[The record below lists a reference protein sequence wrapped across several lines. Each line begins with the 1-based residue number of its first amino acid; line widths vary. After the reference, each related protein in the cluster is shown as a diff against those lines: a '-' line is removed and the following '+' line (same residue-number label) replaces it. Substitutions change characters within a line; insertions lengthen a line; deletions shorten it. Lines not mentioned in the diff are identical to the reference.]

1 MLLTGGAL
9 RAKVHSMQWPLSDST
24 LATPADHAAC
34 AMLLRGGSRTF
45 QAASFALPAEVRR
58 DATALYA
65 FCRQADDAVDL
76 GEDGAAELARLHERL
91 DLIYARRPLPVAAD
105 RAFADV
111 VARRAIPREL
121 PAALLDGFAWDLD
134 GHRYETLSDLYAYAA
149 RVAGTVGAMMAVI
162 MGARDAAVLARA
174 CDLGVAMQVTN
185 VVRDVGEDARR
196 GRLYLPAQLLAAE
209 GIDAVAWLRAPHFS
223 PALGRVVE
231 RLLREAD
238 ALYERAAT
246 GIAAL
251 PLSCRPAMHA
261 ARLMYREIGHE
272 VRRRGLDSVSGRAVV
287 SWQRKSGLLASASLA
302 ATRRIGELPQAALE
316 ETRFLV
322 EAAAHARPSPPLV
335 AADDLVGAEGRIAWL
350 VDLFTRLEQEEREA
364 ARLNS
369 RRAVQAQAQPG

>member
-1 MLLTGGAL
+1 M
-9 RAKVHSMQWPLSDST
+9 R
-24 LATPADHAAC
+24 
-34 AMLLRGGSRTF
+34 
-45 QAASFALPAEVRR
+45 
-58 DATALYA
+58 
-65 FCRQADDAVDL
+65 
-76 GEDGAAELARLHERL
+76 
-91 DLIYARRPLPVAAD
+91 VAAGSTCP
-105 RAFADV
+105 
-111 VARRAIPREL
+111 RR
-121 PAALLDGFAWDLD
+121 
-134 GHRYETLSDLYAYAA
+134 
-149 RVAGTVGAMMAVI
+149 
-162 MGARDAAVLARA
+162 
-174 CDLGVAMQVTN
+174 
-185 VVRDVGEDARR
+185 
-196 GRLYLPAQLLAAE
+196 LLAAE
-209 GIDAVAWLRAPHFS
+209 GIDAAAWLRAPRFS

-261 ARLMYREIGHE
+261 ARLMYREIGQE

-302 ATRRIGELPQAALE
+302 ATRRIGELPHAVLE

-322 EAAAHARPSPPLV
+322 EAAAHARPAPPLA

-369 RRAVQAQAQPG
+369 RRAVQTQAQPG